1 MTQRIFAIATDG
13 SPNSMRAMKVGADLA
28 SACGAKVIA
37 VHVFEPLALLGKVA
51 PPVDFASHAR
61 HAQELLDSDWTEAL
75 REGGVAYETYLV
87 EDAPAA
93 GALAVATAE
102 HCDLI
107 VIGARGL
114 SPLRELLVGSTTQ
127 RLLEESSIPVVVV
140 PHSE

>member
-1 MTQRIFAIATDG
+1 
-13 SPNSMRAMKVGADLA
+13 MRAMKVGADLA

-61 HAQELLDSDWTEAL
+61 RAGTSGFGLDRGAP
-75 REGGVAYETYLV
+75 RGGVAYETYLV